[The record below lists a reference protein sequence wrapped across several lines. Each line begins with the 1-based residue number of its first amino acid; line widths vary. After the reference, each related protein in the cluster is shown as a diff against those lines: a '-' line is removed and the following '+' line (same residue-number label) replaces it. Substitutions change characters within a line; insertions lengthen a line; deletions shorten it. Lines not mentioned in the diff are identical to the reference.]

1 LKYGQKKD
9 EIYGVLFDGA
19 WLWEEYLGVVL
30 KESFN
35 HYLKGK
41 GKRWELFDTGQQII
55 PDYLSKDFSVVADA
69 KYILLDKQKSYRNEE
84 SATAIYY
91 KTITYMYRWNAKIGL
106 LLHPVSD
113 IDSVKI
119 SKHQI
124 IDTEGCVV
132 KVGFPIPISAG
143 TFVEFAN
150 AMKVNEDLFLQEC
163 NLYLCKKIK

>member
-9 EIYGVLFDGA
+9 EIYGVLFDSA
-19 WLWEEYLGVVL
+19 WLWEEYLGIVL

-35 HYLKGK
+35 HYLKGR
-41 GKRWELFDTGQQII
+41 GKRWKLFDTGQQII

-84 SATAIYY
+84 DATAIYY

-113 IDSVKI
+113 SDSVKI
-119 SKHQI
+119 SRHQI

-132 KVGFPIPISAG
+132 KAGFPIPKDAA
-143 TFVEFAN
+143 TFNGFSSL
-150 AMKVNEDLFLQEC
+150 MRMNEELFRAEC
-163 NLYLCKKIK
+163 NKLHDQFK